1 MVSLDPHAHDDSV
14 TGSVLSGVYE
24 CLVSLSPGRTVQP
37 ALARRWTTPDDLTW
51 RFWLTPDVL
60 FHDGSPLTAE
70 EVVASVRRARF
81 SAGSALATYLE
92 AVEEVRIVPG
102 DEAVVEIVTSAPF
115 PLLLTRLAMV
125 AIVPRQFEPTSPV
138 GTGPYR
144 WVAGSAKGPIL
155 LRRWERYWG
164 SPPTADDVSI
174 RFLADED
181 ALENQVRA
189 QGLDVV
195 SMSSQDFIRTHT
207 ITHPWRLIGLP
218 SAATTILGLN
228 LTMPPMDDPRV
239 REAVDLAI
247 DRRALVALAFAG
259 GGAEPAG
266 CLAPATVFGHM
277 PGPPPTAADRVAARR
292 LLDAAGVAR
301 GHELELVFSAIYQPV
316 VDFLVASLEE
326 VGFRVV
332 SREVPF
338 ETFYRRIEE
347 GGNQLYLFG
356 WNFGFADASDFLDAV
371 AHSRDRERRLGLLN
385 GSRYASLEVDR
396 WIEEAARE
404 PRETQRLEL
413 LRNALAQVQSERC
426 YLPLFY
432 HSRFALVRSPFSLEE
447 TGRAW
452 VVPQAITLAP
462 TG

>member
-1 MVSLDPHAHDDSV
+1 
-14 TGSVLSGVYE
+14 
-24 CLVSLSPGRTVQP
+24 
-37 ALARRWTTPDDLTW
+37 
-51 RFWLTPDVL
+51 
-60 FHDGSPLTAE
+60 
-70 EVVASVRRARF
+70 VA
-81 SAGSALATYLE
+81 
-92 AVEEVRIVPG
+92 P
-102 DEAVVEIVTSAPF
+102 
-115 PLLLTRLAMV
+115 
-125 AIVPRQFEPTSPV
+125 
-138 GTGPYR
+138 
-144 WVAGSAKGPIL
+144 
-155 LRRWERYWG
+155 
-164 SPPTADDVSI
+164 
-174 RFLADED
+174 
-181 ALENQVRA
+181 
-189 QGLDVV
+189 
-195 SMSSQDFIRTHT
+195 
-207 ITHPWRLIGLP
+207 
-218 SAATTILGLN
+218 
-228 LTMPPMDDPRV
+228 
-239 REAVDLAI
+239 
-247 DRRALVALAFAG
+247 
-259 GGAEPAG
+259 
-266 CLAPATVFGHM
+266 
-277 PGPPPTAADRVAARR
+277 
-292 LLDAAGVAR
+292 
-301 GHELELVFSAIYQPV
+301 GHELELVFSAIYRPV
-316 VDFLVASLEE
+316 VDFLVASLAE

-332 SREVPF
+332 LREVPF